1 MNRKLRLLL
10 PVAVTATAGLVAA
23 CGGTTAGA
31 AAGTPAPQSS
41 ASRAAGSGG
50 NGNGG
55 GGAGRFGGP
64 AASGTI
70 AQVNT
75 ASIEVQNP
83 STGQSTV
90 TFTAHTAFTQQQ
102 KTSAAAITVGSCVVA
117 RSATS
122 GGPATTVQ
130 VTKPVNGSCL
140 GGGFGGAGFGGGSR
154 PSVAPTGFPSGRPF
168 PSGAPSGTE
177 RRNFGDVVI
186 GKVTAVSVSKLTV
199 AAVAFRPRSSSS
211 APGAGASA
219 TPTARTVTL
228 AANATVTS
236 DATVT
241 KRALK
246 VGLCAAAFGSTDQ
259 RGAVAATRIALSS
272 PVSGQC
278 TVGGFGRRGNG

>member
-1 MNRKLRLLL
+1 MNRHLRLLL
-10 PVAVTATAGLVAA
+10 PAALAATAGLVAA

-41 ASRAAGSGG
+41 SSASRTTGP
-50 NGNGG
+50 GG
-55 GGAGRFGGP
+55 GGAGGGRFGGP

-70 AQVNT
+70 AQVNA

-83 STGQSTV
+83 SSGQSTV
-90 TFTAHTAFTQQQ
+90 TFTARTVFTQQK

-130 VTKPVNGSCL
+130 VTKPVNGSCV
-140 GGGFGGAGFGGGSR
+140 GGGGFGGGSR
-154 PSVAPTGFPSGRPF
+154 PTGAPGGFPSGRPTAFPSAF
-168 PSGAPSGTE
+168 PSGAPSGAE
-177 RRNFGDVVI
+177 RRNAGDVVF
-186 GKVTAVSVSKLTV
+186 GKVTAVSGSDLTV
-199 AAVAFRPRSSSS
+199 AAVTLRPRPSSSS
-211 APGAGASA
+211 PGASA
-219 TPTARTVTL
+219 APTTRTVTL

-236 DATVT
+236 DAAVT

-246 VGLCAAAFGSTDQ
+246 VGLCAAAFGSTDE

-272 PVSGQC
+272 PMSGQC
-278 TVGGFGRRGNG
+278 TAGGFGRRGNG